1 MFSDP
6 QFWVAVSFILFIAAI
21 FNPVRKILTSSLD
34 AQIKD
39 IKNKI
44 DEVENLKNEAQKALD
59 ELKDRE
65 TQVEKEIQ
73 NLNLE
78 SEKRIA
84 ELKNISTSKLTD
96 QIEKR
101 KILAENKI
109 EQLVRDTNNSIKN
122 YISSVAIEAT
132 RNILLQ
138 NLSKDKKSA
147 LIEESIT
154 DFNSVLKN

>member
-21 FNPVRKILTSSLD
+21 FNPVRKILSSSLD
-34 AQIKD
+34 TQIKD

-59 ELKDRE
+59 ELKERE
-65 TQVEKEIQ
+65 AKVEKEIQ
-73 NLNLE
+73 NLQSE
-78 SEKRIA
+78 SEKRIVA
-84 ELKNISTSKLTD
+84 FKDTSASKLTE

-109 EQLVRDTNNSIKN
+109 EQLIRDTNNSIKN
-122 YISSVAIEAT
+122 YISSIAIEAT

-138 NLSKDKKSA
+138 NLSKDKKSD

-154 DFNSVLKN
+154 EFNSVLKN

>member
-6 QFWVAVSFILFIAAI
+6 QFWVAVSFILFIVAI

-34 AQIKD
+34 AQISD

-65 TQVEKEIQ
+65 TKVEKEIE
-73 NLNLE
+73 NLKLE

-84 ELKNISTSKLTD
+84 DLKDISTSKLAD

-101 KILAENKI
+101 KVLAENKI

-132 RNILLQ
+132 RNILIQ
-138 NLSKDKKSA
+138 NLSKNKKSD

-154 DFNSVLKN
+154 EFNSVLKN

>member
-6 QFWVAVSFILFIAAI
+6 QFWVAVSFFLFIAAI
-21 FNPVRKILTSSLD
+21 FNPVRKILTTSLD

-44 DEVENLKNEAQKALD
+44 DELEDLKNKAQKALD
-59 ELKDRE
+59 ELTERE
-65 TQVEKEIQ
+65 AKVKKEIQ

-84 ELKNISTSKLTD
+84 ELKDISTSKLTD

-132 RNILLQ
+132 KNILLK
-138 NLSKDKKSA
+138 NLSNDKKSA

-154 DFNSVLKN
+154 EFNSVLKK

>member
-34 AQIKD
+34 AQIND

-59 ELKDRE
+59 ELKERE
-65 TQVEKEIQ
+65 AKVEKEIQ
-73 NLNLE
+73 NLQSE
-78 SEKRIA
+78 SEKRIVA
-84 ELKNISTSKLTD
+84 FKDTSASKLTE

-109 EQLVRDTNNSIKN
+109 EQLIRDTNNSIKN

-138 NLSKDKKSA
+138 NLNKDKKTD

-154 DFNSVLKN
+154 EFNSVLKN

>member
-34 AQIKD
+34 AQIND

-59 ELKDRE
+59 ELKERE
-65 TQVEKEIQ
+65 TKVEKEIQ

-84 ELKNISTSKLTD
+84 ELKDISTSKLTE

-154 DFNSVLKN
+154 EFNSVLKN

>member
-34 AQIKD
+34 AQISD

-65 TQVEKEIQ
+65 TKVEKEIE
-73 NLNLE
+73 NLKLE
-78 SEKRIA
+78 SEKRISD
-84 ELKNISTSKLTD
+84 LKDISASKLAD

-101 KILAENKI
+101 KVLAENKI

-138 NLSKDKKSA
+138 NLSKDKKSD
-147 LIEESIT
+147 LIEKSIT
-154 DFNSVLKN
+154 EFNSALKN

>member
-34 AQIKD
+34 AQIND
-39 IKNKI
+39 IKNKL
-44 DEVENLKNEAQKALD
+44 DDVENIKNEAQKALD
-59 ELKDRE
+59 ELKVRE
-65 TQVEKEIQ
+65 TKVEKEIQ
-73 NLNLE
+73 NLKLE
-78 SEKRIA
+78 SEKRIVA
-84 ELKNISTSKLTD
+84 FKDTSASKLTD

-109 EQLVRDTNNSIKN
+109 EQLIRDSNNSIKN

-138 NLSKDKKSA
+138 NLSKDKKSD

-154 DFNSVLKN
+154 EFNSVLKN

>member
-34 AQIKD
+34 AQIND

-59 ELKDRE
+59 ELKERE
-65 TQVEKEIQ
+65 AKVEKEIQ
-73 NLNLE
+73 NLQSE
-78 SEKRIA
+78 SEKRIVA
-84 ELKNISTSKLTD
+84 FKDTSASKLTE

-109 EQLVRDTNNSIKN
+109 EQLIRDTNNSIKN

-132 RNILLQ
+132 KNILIQ
-138 NLSKDKKSA
+138 NLNKDKKSA

-154 DFNSVLKN
+154 EFNSVLKN

>member
-59 ELKDRE
+59 ELKERE
-65 TQVEKEIQ
+65 TKVEKEIQ

-84 ELKNISTSKLTD
+84 ELKDISTSKLTD

-132 RNILLQ
+132 RNILIQ
-138 NLSKDKKSA
+138 NLNKDKKSA

-154 DFNSVLKN
+154 EFNSVLKN

>member
-6 QFWVAVSFILFIAAI
+6 QFWVAISFILFIAAI

-34 AQIKD
+34 AQIND

-44 DEVENLKNEAQKALD
+44 DEVENLRNEAQIALD
-59 ELKDRE
+59 ELKERE
-65 TQVEKEIQ
+65 TKVEKEIQ
-73 NLNLE
+73 NLKLE
-78 SEKRIA
+78 SEKKIA
-84 ELKNISTSKLTD
+84 NLKDISTSKLTE

-109 EQLVRDTNNSIKN
+109 EQLVRDTNNAIKN

-132 RNILLQ
+132 RNILVQ

-154 DFNSVLKN
+154 EFNSVLKN

>member
-21 FNPVRKILTSSLD
+21 FNPVRKILISSLD
-34 AQIKD
+34 VQIKD

-44 DEVENLKNEAQKALD
+44 DEVEKLKNEAQKALD
-59 ELKDRE
+59 ELKERE
-65 TQVEKEIQ
+65 TKVEKEIQ
-73 NLNLE
+73 NLNLV

-84 ELKNISTSKLTD
+84 ELKDISASKLTD
-96 QIEKR
+96 HIEKR

-132 RNILLQ
+132 RNILIQ
-138 NLSKDKKSA
+138 NLNKDKKSS

-154 DFNSVLKN
+154 EFNSILKN

>member
-1 MFSDP
+1 MNNNVVRGPPQKPNKGTLLFKSAFAWLIFSYTC
-6 QFWVAVSFILFIAAI
+6 FNI
-21 FNPVRKILTSSLD
+21 FSLRLKFEKLKSLTFKGFLKIGPLSVNS
-34 AQIKD
+34 KS
-39 IKNKI
+39 KP
-44 DEVENLKNEAQKALD
+44 KALGII
-59 ELKDRE
+59 K
-65 TQVEKEIQ
+65 I
-73 NLNLE
+73 

-84 ELKNISTSKLTD
+84 ALKDISTTKLTD

-138 NLSKDKKSA
+138 NLSKDKKSD
-147 LIEESIT
+147 LIEESIIE
-154 DFNSVLKN
+154 FNSVLKS

>member
-59 ELKDRE
+59 ELKERE
-65 TQVEKEIQ
+65 TKVEKEIQ

-78 SEKRIA
+78 SEKRIT
-84 ELKNISTSKLTD
+84 ELKDISTNKLTE

-138 NLSKDKKSA
+138 NLSKDKKSD
-147 LIEESIT
+147 LIEQSIT
-154 DFNSVLKN
+154 ELNSVLKN

>member
-44 DEVENLKNEAQKALD
+44 DEVENLKTEAQKALD
-59 ELKDRE
+59 ELRE
-65 TQVEKEIQ
+65 RESKVEKEIQ
-73 NLNLE
+73 NLKLE

-84 ELKNISTSKLTD
+84 ELKDISTTKLTD

-132 RNILLQ
+132 RDLLLQ
-138 NLSKDKKSA
+138 NLSKDKKSD
-147 LIEESIT
+147 LIEKSIT
-154 DFNSVLKN
+154 EFNSVLKN

>member
-44 DEVENLKNEAQKALD
+44 DEVENLKTEAQKALD
-59 ELKDRE
+59 ELRE
-65 TQVEKEIQ
+65 RESKVEKEIQ
-73 NLNLE
+73 NLKLE

-84 ELKNISTSKLTD
+84 ELKDISTTKLTD

-138 NLSKDKKSA
+138 NLSKDKKSD

-154 DFNSVLKN
+154 ELNSILKN

>member
-6 QFWVAVSFILFIAAI
+6 QFWVAVSFILFIVAI

-59 ELKDRE
+59 ELKERE
-65 TQVEKEIQ
+65 TKVEKEIQ

-78 SEKRIA
+78 SEERIA
-84 ELKNISTSKLTD
+84 ELKDISTTKLTD

-109 EQLVRDTNNSIKN
+109 EQL
-122 YISSVAIEAT
+122 
-132 RNILLQ
+132 
-138 NLSKDKKSA
+138 LS
-147 LIEESIT
+147 LIHI
-154 DFNSVLKN
+154 

>member
-34 AQIKD
+34 VQISD

-59 ELKDRE
+59 ELKERE
-65 TQVEKEIQ
+65 TKVEKEIE
-73 NLNLE
+73 NLKLE
-78 SEKRIA
+78 SEKRI
-84 ELKNISTSKLTD
+84 EDLKNISTKKLAD

-101 KILAENKI
+101 KVLAENKI

-138 NLSKDKKSA
+138 NLSKDKKSD
-147 LIEESIT
+147 LIEKSIT
-154 DFNSVLKN
+154 EFNSALKN

>member
-6 QFWVAVSFILFIAAI
+6 QFWVAVSFILFIVAI

-44 DEVENLKNEAQKALD
+44 DEVENLNNEAQKALD
-59 ELKDRE
+59 ELKKRE
-65 TQVEKEIQ
+65 TKVEKEIQ

-78 SEKRIA
+78 CEKRIA
-84 ELKNISTSKLTD
+84 ELKDISTSKLTE
-96 QIEKR
+96 QIKKR

-122 YISSVAIEAT
+122 YISNVAIEAT
-132 RNILLQ
+132 RNVLLQ

-154 DFNSVLKN
+154 EFNTVLKN